1 MFRKLVT
8 ICDHDIKVLVAD
20 ATISFWVVDVRG
32 GYLKR
37 STVPLWNLNIIY
49 VSLYTK
55 NWTLEFDNNMKLS
68 NENPVIAYILP
79 SCISF

>member
-37 STVPLWNLNIIY
+37 STVPL
-49 VSLYTK
+49 
-55 NWTLEFDNNMKLS
+55 
-68 NENPVIAYILP
+68 
-79 SCISF
+79 